1 VSAQPSE
8 HRSGR
13 PLRYRLF
20 RKCLF
25 GYRPH
30 AVHEAIEARDV
41 AIEARDV
48 ALQEAGERM
57 AAVEAQA
64 GAERAELEVRRA
76 EAGSATRRIQELERV
91 SARLATMVV
100 DRDKELRRIRAELQ
114 DALERDDEGVRALTV
129 LADDLEMVRRQAR
142 TQATRMRLRAL
153 REVAAVAQRLADVE
167 RAGGDASERLIR
179 CLQEAIERV
188 GVKVDW
194 EEDPAMQAGA
204 NGHAER
210 EAGGLFDGLVEV
222 EVGPL
227 SDFSQLVGFEDAAGE
242 IGASSEISVKRF
254 TQGRAT
260 LAMRFKHPVE
270 LLRELEERAPFEFRV
285 RDMRSNR
292 IVLDL
297 DE

>member
-8 HRSGR
+8 HRTSRR
-13 PLRYRLF
+13 PRLF
-20 RKCLF
+20 RRRLL
-25 GYRPH
+25 GYDPR
-30 AVHEAIEARDV
+30 AVEEALGARDV
-41 AIEARDV
+41 AIESRDA
-48 ALQEAGERM
+48 ALREAGER
-57 AAVEAQA
+57 
-64 GAERAELEVRRA
+64 AE
-76 EAGSATRRIQELERV
+76 GRIQELERV

-100 DRDKELRRIRAELQ
+100 DRDKEIRRIRVELQ
-114 DALERDDEGVRALTV
+114 AALERDDGGWALAA

-153 REVAAVAQRLADVE
+153 REAADVARRLADVE
-167 RAGGDASERLIR
+167 RAGGDASGALIGRLE
-179 CLQEAIERV
+179 EAIERV
-188 GVKVDW
+188 GVEADW
-194 EEDPAMQAGA
+194 EEDLATQAEA

-210 EAGGLFDGLVEV
+210 EAGELFDGLVEV

-242 IGASSEISVKRF
+242 IGASSEISVRRF
-254 TQGRAT
+254 KQGRAT

-270 LLRELEERAPFEFRV
+270 LLRELEERAPFEFKV